1 MEKVIVVKIGGVA
14 LGASDT
20 TIEDII
26 SLQQQGKRLII
37 VHGGGKQVNE
47 WLNRRGVEAR
57 FVRGERVTD
66 GATLEVV
73 TAVLGGLVNKEITA
87 EINCRGGR
95 AVGISGVDGGIVRC
109 RIRSEEMGYVGDVV
123 EINTALLETLLE
135 AGYVPVMSPVSLN
148 FFDKPASAPAMLNVN
163 GDPLAGEIAAA
174 IKAVE
179 LIFLTDVE
187 GVQDGAGKLI
197 GHLSPVE
204 AEALVASG
212 VVKGGMIPKIRA
224 CLRALPA
231 VPVARIIDGRQSHAL
246 LKEVGGEKAGTTIS
260 EQ

>member
-14 LGASDT
+14 LGTSDT

-47 WLNRRGVEAR
+47 WLNKRGVEAR
-57 FVRGERVTD
+57 FIRGERVTD
-66 GATLEVV
+66 GTTLEVV

-148 FFDKPASAPAMLNVN
+148 FFDKPAAAPAMLNVN

-174 IKAVE
+174 IKAAE
-179 LIFLTDVE
+179 LIFLTDVA
-187 GVQDGAGKLI
+187 GVQDEAGKLI
-197 GHLSPVE
+197 GYLSPAE
-204 AEALVASG
+204 AEALMASG
-212 VVKGGMIPKIRA
+212 VVKGGMIPKIKA
-224 CLRALPA
+224 CLKALPA
-231 VPVARIIDGRQSHAL
+231 VPVTRIIDGRQRHAL
-246 LKEVGGEKAGTTIS
+246 LKEVMGGKAGTTIG
-260 EQ
+260 E

>member
-1 MEKVIVVKIGGVA
+1 MEKVIVVKIGGVV
-14 LGASDT
+14 LGTGDT
-20 TIEDII
+20 TIEDIV
-26 SLQQQGKRLII
+26 SLQRQGKRLII

-47 WLNRRGVEAR
+47 WLDRRGVEAR

-66 GATLEVV
+66 GVTLEVV

-95 AVGISGVDGGIVRC
+95 AVGISGVDGGTVRC

-123 EINTALLETLLE
+123 EIDTALPEALLE
-135 AGYVPVMSPVSLN
+135 AGYLPIMSPVSLN
-148 FFDKPASAPAMLNVN
+148 FFDKTPTAPAVLNVN

-174 IKAVE
+174 IKAAE
-179 LIFLTDVE
+179 LIFLTDVD
-187 GVQDGAGKLI
+187 GVRDGAGELI

-224 CLRALPA
+224 CLKALPV
-231 VPVARIIDGRQSHAL
+231 VPVTRIIDGRQRHAL
-246 LKEVGGEKAGTTIS
+246 LKEVAGEKAGTTIS
-260 EQ
+260 E

>member
-1 MEKVIVVKIGGVA
+1 MEKVIVVKIGGVV
-14 LGASDT
+14 LGGSDT

-47 WLNRRGVEAR
+47 WLDRRDVEAQ
-57 FVRGERVTD
+57 FIRGERVTD

-87 EINCRGGR
+87 RINCRGGR

-109 RIRSEEMGYVGDVV
+109 RIRSKEMGYVGEVV

-135 AGYVPVMSPVSLN
+135 AGYVPVMSPVSLYA
-148 FFDKPASAPAMLNVN
+148 FDKPARAPAMLNVN

-174 IKAVE
+174 IKAAE
-179 LIFLTDVE
+179 LIFLTDVA
-187 GVQDGAGKLI
+187 GVRDGAGELI

-224 CLRALPA
+224 CQRALL
-231 VPVARIIDGRQSHAL
+231 VIPVTRIIDGRQRHAL
-246 LKEVGGEKAGTTIS
+246 LKGVMGEKAGTTIN
-260 EQ
+260 